1 MEFLSE
7 LWQPI
12 VLSAVMVFFVSSVM
26 HMVLPFHKTDFKS
39 LPNEDRALEAL
50 RALNI
55 PPGEYFLPTCAG
67 SMKEVDT
74 PEMKAKFERGPV
86 GWMTVLPNGAPGIG
100 KNLAQWFIYSLV
112 ISVFA
117 AYLADVALSAGADYL
132 AVFRFTG
139 TVAVL
144 AYAYVERRQL
154 DLEGQEL
161 EHDAKFVFDGVI
173 YGLVTAGVFGWLWP
187 KV

>member
-12 VLSAVMVFFVSSVM
+12 VLSAVMVFFVSSVV
-26 HMVLPFHKTDFKS
+26 HMVLRYHKSDFKP
-39 LPNEDRALEAL
+39 LPNEERALEAL
-50 RALNI
+50 RALNL
-55 PPGEYFLPTCAG
+55 PPGEYFMPTCAG
-67 SMKEVDT
+67 SMKEMNT

-86 GWMTVLPNGAPGIG
+86 GWMTVLPNGMPGIG
-100 KNLAQWFIYSLV
+100 KNLVQWFVYTLV

-117 AYLADVALSAGADYL
+117 AYLADVALDPGADYL
-132 AVFRFTG
+132 AVFRYTG
-139 TVAVL
+139 TVAVM
-144 AYAYVERRQL
+144 AYALANVDNSIWKGRSW
-154 DLEGQEL
+154 GTT
-161 EHDAKFVFDGVI
+161 AKFMFDGVL

>member
-26 HMVLPFHKTDFKS
+26 HMVLPFHKKDFKS
-39 LPNEDRALEAL
+39 LPNEDRAVEAL

-55 PPGEYFLPTCAG
+55 PPGEYFLPTCAH
-67 SMKEVDT
+67 SMKEVNS

-86 GWMTVLPNGAPGIG
+86 GWMTILPNGVPVIG
-100 KNLAQWFIYSLV
+100 KNLMQWFLYTLV

-117 AYLADVALSAGADYL
+117 AYLTDVALPPNADYL
-132 AVFRFTG
+132 AVFRFAG

-144 AYAYVERRQL
+144 AYATSNVTNSIWKASSWSTTL
-154 DLEGQEL
+154 
-161 EHDAKFVFDGVI
+161 KFVFDGVL

-187 KV
+187 KL